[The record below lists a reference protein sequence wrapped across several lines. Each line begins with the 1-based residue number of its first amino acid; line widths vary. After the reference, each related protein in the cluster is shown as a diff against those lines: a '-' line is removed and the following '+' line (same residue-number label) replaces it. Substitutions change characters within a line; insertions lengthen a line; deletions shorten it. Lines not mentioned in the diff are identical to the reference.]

1 MDLMKQTVIASV
13 YLMGGNVTKVTSETL
28 VDPSVAPPIASD
40 QVAKPFVSEF
50 VRDESRCVVF
60 H

>member
-1 MDLMKQTVIASV
+1 MKQTVIASI